1 MKTLS
6 RSQAGV
12 FHQPMPWALLLL
24 ACFCLVGAGTVCG
37 ATVGVRA
44 SPPTS
49 GTVSGGGVFPTG
61 SNILISA
68 TAFSPGWKFMAWNDG
83 NTNATRTITVPAAGV
98 TNTAIFALVETLSFR
113 VLAGLAANPGSAD
126 GANSAARFNLP
137 AGVGMDNVSNV
148 LYVAD
153 SGNHTIRKVTPTG
166 LVTTLAGS
174 AGLAGTN
181 DNTGNAARFN
191 HPAGVAVA
199 NVYGSNSL
207 YVADQNNHTIRMV
220 TLVGSVGT
228 GGVVTAAGVVTTL
241 AGNPGWVGSIDGTG
255 SVARFNSPA
264 GVAVNHEG
272 TVYVADSG
280 NHTIRTVTPDG
291 VVTTLAGSPGL
302 YGSTDGATNLA
313 RFYYP
318 TGLAVD
324 GAGNVYVADRNN
336 HTIRKVTSAGV
347 VTTIAGSAGWAG
359 SADGVSTNARF
370 NAPAGLA
377 LDSLGNLYVADSGN
391 HTLRKVTPAGMV
403 TTIAGSAGIPGS
415 SDGVSSAFQF
425 NQPLGVAVNGDGI
438 LLVADTSNQRL
449 AINVLV
455 AQIVPIAVQA
465 APPSAAT
472 VTGPGLY
479 PVGTNIQISAS
490 AVPGWGFTGWNDG
503 ATTNT
508 VRMITVPLG
517 GAIYTA
523 SYVSLPP
530 AISVTPAGQFFG
542 DVLVGGTRY
551 RVLTVKN
558 IGGGVLT
565 GSATCATPLS
575 ILSGGAYTLGAG
587 ASQAVMVLYSPTAV
601 GKLKANVIFT
611 GGGGVTNAMVGAG
624 VAPTKNLP
632 WLMMLLGD

>member
-1 MKTLS
+1 
-6 RSQAGV
+6 
-12 FHQPMPWALLLL
+12 
-24 ACFCLVGAGTVCG
+24 
-37 ATVGVRA
+37 
-44 SPPTS
+44 
-49 GTVSGGGVFPTG
+49 
-61 SNILISA
+61 
-68 TAFSPGWKFMAWNDG
+68 
-83 NTNATRTITVPAAGV
+83 
-98 TNTAIFALVETLSFR
+98 
-113 VLAGLAANPGSAD
+113 
-126 GANSAARFNLP
+126 
-137 AGVGMDNVSNV
+137 
-148 LYVAD
+148 
-153 SGNHTIRKVTPTG
+153 
-166 LVTTLAGS
+166 
-174 AGLAGTN
+174 
-181 DNTGNAARFN
+181 
-191 HPAGVAVA
+191 
-199 NVYGSNSL
+199 
-207 YVADQNNHTIRMV
+207 
-220 TLVGSVGT
+220 
-228 GGVVTAAGVVTTL
+228 VVTTL